1 MIGPMEPDPQDKASA
16 GEDET
21 DGEEVSLNSLSEAFA
36 SLMDKGE
43 TSGQQESTDFK
54 EETGRG
60 EKPEDSC
67 AERSDLATG
76 GQADPSL
83 DMAVNPGGEVSPQ
96 SILEAMLFVGN
107 ENNQPLTVKQVVSF
121 VRGVTPE
128 EVESLIESLNE
139 SYESERTP
147 YRIAAVGAGYR
158 MVLSGEFDRL
168 RDKFYGRVR
177 QARLSQAAVEV
188 LAIVAYKQPV
198 TRADVDKLRGQSS
211 TAMLSQLVR
220 RQILRIE
227 RPDKNPQNA
236 QYFTTDRFL
245 QLFHLENL
253 DDLPQSQDLDR
264 VV

>member
-1 MIGPMEPDPQDKASA
+1 MIGPMEPDPQDKTPA
-16 GEDET
+16 GEDQT

-43 TSGQQESTDFK
+43 ASVQQESTDFI
-54 EETGRG
+54 EESGSK
-60 EKPEDSC
+60 EKPEDSG
-67 AERSDLATG
+67 AERSDLVIEG
-76 GQADPSL
+76 SADPSL
-83 DMAVNPGGEVSPQ
+83 EMAATSGGEVSPR

-121 VRGVTPE
+121 VRGVTSE
-128 EVESLIESLNE
+128 EVELLIESLNE
-139 SYESERTP
+139 TYQLEGTP
-147 YRIAAVGAGYR
+147 YRIAPIGAGYR

-198 TRADVDKLRGQSS
+198 TRAEVDKFRGQSS

-227 RPDKNPQNA
+227 RPDKNPKNA

-245 QLFHLENL
+245 QLFNLENL
-253 DDLPQSQDLDR
+253 NDLPQSQELDR